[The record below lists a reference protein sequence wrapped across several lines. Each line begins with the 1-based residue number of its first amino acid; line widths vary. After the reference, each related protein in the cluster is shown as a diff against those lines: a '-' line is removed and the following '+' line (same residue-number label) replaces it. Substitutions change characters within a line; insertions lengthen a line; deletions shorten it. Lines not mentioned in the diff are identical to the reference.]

1 MKQLLTICI
10 LLASLVGYS
19 QTSYIG
25 WDHKELKQE
34 FPDLIKRNDIEGHKC
49 YGITNSDGDR
59 AFVMIND
66 IVTITVFA
74 PANEVR
80 NSYIKYY
87 NENYIKTAPKTWE
100 TYVNGGTIQVDLEL
114 HEGMWQFI
122 YKPI

>member
-34 FPDLIKRNDIEGHKC
+34 FPNLIKSGDVEGHPC
-49 YGITNSDGDR
+49 YGATTSEGDR
-59 AFVMIND
+59 IFV
-66 IVTITVFA
+66 IVNGVTTIVVFA

-80 NSYIKYY
+80 NAYIKYY

-100 TYVNGGTIQVDLEL
+100 TYVNGGAIQVDLEL